1 LRFRSLGRQIA
12 GCGPPR
18 IEPETGHDSG
28 NGRTEL
34 FAERRNGKE
43 AKGAARCRNT
53 SRARPT
59 SFDEF
64 AKRNAAVFRGEV
76 PAPKV

>member
-1 LRFRSLGRQIA
+1 MILVRGA
-12 GCGPPR
+12 
-18 IEPETGHDSG
+18 
-28 NGRTEL
+28 TEL

-43 AKGAARCRNT
+43 AKVWHDAEILLGR
-53 SRARPT
+53 RPT